1 MLTADHLIAFSLWKR
16 LTSYLTTSTRRQL
29 DRVHPHQ
36 PQKQHETHEQK
47 HLDNLSPPE
56 PKQEQEQL
64 AFAAKF
70 TETFKAYSKHTDDN
84 NLDLDFDLDDGIH
97 RDIAVDSEIHQ
108 RSRYRTTHLLAQ
120 VLGSAS
126 TTAEWIFSQPENY
139 RFDWTV
145 RSDQGQAGT
154 EHGRCRNR
162 FLREKT
168 VGRGGGQGRVQYGR
182 EREIVVVSPEVR
194 RSRRVARES
203 KAGVEHGE
211 EDVVIAPV
219 TAWVYVSR

>member
-16 LTSYLTTSTRRQL
+16 LTSYLTTLTRHQQG
-29 DRVHPHQ
+29 HPHPYQ
-36 PQKQHETHEQK
+36 PQNQHETHEQK
-47 HLDNLSPPE
+47 HLDSLSTPK
-56 PKQEQEQL
+56 PKQEQEHL

-70 TETFKAYSKHTDDN
+70 TETFKTYSKHIDNN

-97 RDIAVDSEIHQ
+97 RDIAVDSEIHPQ
-108 RSRYRTTHLLAQ
+108 SRYRTTHLLTQ
-120 VLGSAS
+120 ILGSAS
-126 TTAEWIFSQPENY
+126 ATAEWIFSQPENY

-168 VGRGGGQGRVQYGR
+168 VGRKREQGRVQYVK
-182 EREIVVVSPEVR
+182 EKEIVVVGPEVR
-194 RSRRVARES
+194 RSRRVSRES

-211 EDVVIAPV
+211 EDVLIAPV